1 MTRIW
6 ERLYIGGLADAEEL
20 ADENTNDITTVI
32 SLSEIPVQTRREDV
46 NYVHLPIEDDMSVPV
61 RQFYGVMDAI
71 RKNIRWGTVLLHCGM
86 GVSRAPSLA
95 AAYMAAVGYKG
106 IDAALKEI
114 RKVRPFIH
122 PSSTLV
128 TSLKENLR

>member
-32 SLSEIPVQTRREDV
+32 SLSELPVQTTREDV

-61 RQFYGVMDAI
+61 RQFYCIMDAI
-71 RKNIRWGTVLLHCGM
+71 RKNIRWGTVLLHCGV
-86 GVSRAPSLA
+86 GLSRAPSFA
-95 AAYMAAVGYKG
+95 AAWMAAVGYKN
-106 IDAALKEI
+106 IDSAIEEI
-114 RKVRPFIH
+114 RQLRPVIDPSKILLKSVR
-122 PSSTLV
+122 
-128 TSLKENLR
+128 ENLG